1 MKNLEIYLQVLQAG
15 AHEKK
20 NILGTIEELK
30 SCTPQEL
37 SDNRLL
43 AAAVYCQ
50 LLQYCQS
57 MYEGHVPEDII
68 KELLSAFESI
78 EQIGMRQRKRK
89 EKTAA

>member
-1 MKNLEIYLQVLQAG
+1 MKNLEIYLQVPQAG
-15 AHEKK
+15 AHEK

-50 LLQYCQS
+50 S
-57 MYEGHVPEDII
+57 
-68 KELLSAFESI
+68 
-78 EQIGMRQRKRK
+78 
-89 EKTAA
+89 

>member
-37 SDNRLL
+37 SDNKC
-43 AAAVYCQ
+43 ACSGSCTV
-50 LLQYCQS
+50 
-57 MYEGHVPEDII
+57 
-68 KELLSAFESI
+68 
-78 EQIGMRQRKRK
+78 
-89 EKTAA
+89 TAAGLSSPSQRTC